1 MALMRWAHE
10 DHGVT
15 RFVLSIRPDN
25 TASQNLAAS
34 LGFARIGSQRD
45 EVDGLEDI
53 LERRFCNDG
62 AATKIRGRQEREC
75 EG

>member
-34 LGFARIGSQRD
+34 LGFARIGSHLD

-53 LERRFCNDG
+53 LERRFCND
-62 AATKIRGRQEREC
+62 AAANN
-75 EG
+75 